1 MTRGW
6 VVLLMA
12 MLLAACGGASKPGR
26 AAPVIRGPLLARTL
40 GAIQDS
46 PSDLTF
52 EFGDIAAQRALAGV
66 PPSYGAGHPADHWL
80 KVLGVGASYFHEDP
94 GGTRDGLDI
103 LTGEVAMSIGEP
115 PHEGALI
122 AGPLL
127 NGARVRAALLKLG
140 ARPGTI
146 AGHAGLVWGAEGS
159 QHIDAANAFGIG
171 PALGEFDRAVITAH
185 QVITGRFAAQVAT
198 LEGGGPR
205 TALQDPVLNATITC
219 LGDVIAAVGVNQ
231 AGTELA
237 VGVRRPANATIA
249 GQEVLCVVP
258 SSAVAGTIGRAP
270 CSRLEPTAKPL
281 PSGVAPSQLVGS
293 DSVLTGETAGRKWL
307 SCVLADPPA
316 QPVGWLLSLI
326 YSPADV
332 DYVLGSR

>member
-1 MTRGW
+1 MKRGW
-6 VVLLMA
+6 VVLLLA
-12 MLLAACGGASKPGR
+12 MLVAGCGGSSKRGR

-66 PPSYGAGHPADHWL
+66 PPSYAAGHPADHWL
-80 KVLGVGASYFHEDP
+80 RVLGVGASYFEEDP
-94 GGTRDGLDI
+94 RGTRDGLDI
-103 LTGEVAMSIGEP
+103 LTGDVAMSIGEP

-140 ARPGTI
+140 ARPGTVT
-146 AGHAGLVWGAEGS
+146 GHSGLVWGAEGS
-159 QHIDAANAFGIG
+159 PHIDAANAFGIG
-171 PALGEFDRAVITAH
+171 PALGEFDRSVITAH

-205 TALQDPVLNATITC
+205 PALQDPVLDATITC
-219 LGDVIAAVGVNQ
+219 LGDVIAADGLDQ
-231 AGTELA
+231 GGTELA
-237 VGVRRPANATIA
+237 VGVRRPANATSA

-258 SSAVAGTIGRAP
+258 SPAVTGAIGRVP

-281 PSGVAPSQLVGS
+281 PSGGAPSQLVAS
-293 DSVLTGETAGRKWL
+293 DSVLMGETGGRKWL

-316 QPVGWLLSLI
+316 RPVGWLLSLFDH
-326 YSPADV
+326 PADV
-332 DYVLGSR
+332 DYVLGSP